1 MRASIIILVITLM
14 LACAP
19 DSTDDILIESPQGQV
34 KISLH
39 SEGTVNYLQCYVNDS
54 LTSTWPLRYPVFK
67 IVKGDVNN
75 DGTEDLAVGVIK
87 PTRRD
92 PVARKRLFLFQ
103 VRNRSIIPLWLG
115 SSLSHPMEDFSLY
128 KNGSRYVVRSI
139 ELEKSER
146 YLIAEYEWFGFGL
159 SFRKYLHRE
168 LPLDKARR
176 LLDQ

>member
-1 MRASIIILVITLM
+1 MRAATSLLFLTLM
-14 LACAP
+14 LSCGP
-19 DSTDDILIESPQGQV
+19 DSTDDIVIDSPQGQM
-34 KISLH
+34 KISLL
-39 SEGTVNYLQCYVNDS
+39 SEGSVNYLQCHVNDS

-67 IVKGDVNN
+67 IEKGDVNN

-87 PTRRD
+87 TTRRD
-92 PVARKRLFLFQ
+92 TVARKRLFLFQ

-128 KNGSRYVVRSI
+128 KSDSRFVVRSI
-139 ELEKSER
+139 EVEKSER

-159 SFRKYLHRE
+159 SFRRYLHRE
-168 LPLDKARR
+168 LSLDKARR